1 MGFSGGGAGILK
13 PHTHDSNIVQDGG
26 NLNFQ
31 NVTQGNMS
39 AGSITYSD
47 GSHLQELA
55 IGNPAQILEINAGG
69 TAPAWI
75 DTEHKRVLLDDHVA
89 GGTEATYTFTP
100 GAAISSAAYS
110 SINIVFKIALTA
122 NTNPLNITINGSSNY
137 WYYANFNYQDSST
150 NSWTDSTRVGTG
162 SATFELASSTF
173 TTASDGLVGTAEI
186 LWSNIGGGNEETVV
200 KSFAS
205 QTNPIMWE
213 EHTGVNLNNT
223 GGNISSIT
231 FSTSTTWVAG
241 SEFMIY
247 GVLR

>member
-1 MGFSGGGAGILK
+1 MAFSGGGQAITR
-13 PHTHDSNIVQDGG
+13 PHTHDATILQDGG
-26 NLNFQ
+26 SLNMQ
-31 NVTQGNMS
+31 GVTQGNLS
-39 AGSITYSD
+39 AGSLTQSD
-47 GSHLQELA
+47 GSNLQELLL
-55 IGNPAQILEINAGG
+55 GNPAQVLEVNPAG
-69 TAPAWI
+69 TAAAWADMSI
-75 DTEHKRVLLDDHVA
+75 KRVILDDHVA

-100 GAAISSAAYS
+100 GVAISSANYS
-110 SINIVFKIALTA
+110 SLKIVFKIALTA

-137 WYYANFNYQDSST
+137 WYYANFNYQDSTT